1 MNDKLNSNRNSSVNV
16 FEAANVIVVGRLKGN
31 KVHYRHPE
39 SFRGSFNVVYLLL
52 SDLLNL
58 FSLSF
63 ENNC

>member
-1 MNDKLNSNRNSSVNV
+1 MNDKLNYDRNSSVNV
-16 FEAANVIVVGRLKGN
+16 SEAANAIVVGRLKGN

-39 SFRGSFNVVYLLL
+39 TVRGSFNVVYLLL
-52 SDLLNL
+52 SDLPNL